1 MASYTWEQKV
11 RAVERYLSCGGRAL
25 DVIRELGYPGCA
37 GSLLRWVRAMAPGG
51 REAVRRRPV
60 PRGVREALLE
70 ACASGAMTQTEAAG
84 LAGVDPSAVAHWKR
98 RMSLEGREPVMRDGD
113 APMDA
118 RVELERVRVELE
130 RARAELERTRAELA
144 ALAAGLERDRAESR
158 ELGIELALRRG
169 ALELVGKGR
178 GADPENLTR
187 REKAILV
194 RGTSE
199 AFGLPVAV
207 LLARVGLAR
216 STYFHQ
222 LRAMAR
228 PDRDEGLLAL
238 VREAFENSGR
248 RYGYRRVWLEL
259 RGAGIVVSAK
269 RVMRLMTRHGLVPPL
284 KRARRYSSY
293 RGEIGGGAPANL
305 VNRDFHAEAPNRL
318 WVTDITEFRIPAGKA
333 YLSPVIDCH
342 DGMPVAWTIGTRP
355 DAELA
360 NRMLREACSTLG
372 DGERPVIHSDRGCHY
387 RWPGWIGI
395 CEEHGLTRSMSA
407 KGCSPDNAAAE
418 GFFGRL
424 KQEFFHERDFTGV
437 TMDEFIRRL
446 DEYMVWYRDERIK
459 LEYGTSITRRR
470 HQLGLV
476 A

>member
-1 MASYTWEQKV
+1 MWFVASYTWEQKV

-293 RGEIGGGAPANL
+293 RGEIGGEAPANL

-318 WVTDITEFRIPAGKA
+318 WVTDITEFSIPAGKA
-333 YLSPVIDCH
+333 YLSPVCVCS
-342 DGMPVAWTIGTRP
+342 MELWPV
-355 DAELA
+355 
-360 NRMLREACSTLG
+360 
-372 DGERPVIHSDRGCHY
+372 
-387 RWPGWIGI
+387 
-395 CEEHGLTRSMSA
+395 EHRVSVQLSG
-407 KGCSPDNAAAE
+407 
-418 GFFGRL
+418 GF
-424 KQEFFHERDFTGV
+424 
-437 TMDEFIRRL
+437 
-446 DEYMVWYRDERIK
+446 
-459 LEYGTSITRRR
+459 
-470 HQLGLV
+470 
-476 A
+476 

>member
-1 MASYTWEQKV
+1 MGVVTESWTPWCGGVWFVASYTWEQKV

-51 REAVRRRPV
+51 RE
-60 PRGVREALLE
+60 
-70 ACASGAMTQTEAAG
+70 
-84 LAGVDPSAVAHWKR
+84 
-98 RMSLEGREPVMRDGD
+98 
-113 APMDA
+113 
-118 RVELERVRVELE
+118 
-130 RARAELERTRAELA
+130 
-144 ALAAGLERDRAESR
+144 
-158 ELGIELALRRG
+158 LGIELALRRG
-169 ALELVGKGR
+169 ALELAGKGR

-269 RVMRLMTRHGLVPPL
+269 RVMRLMTRHGLVPRSNGRAATARTGARSAAGRPRTWWGGTSTPRRRTACGSWTSPSSPSR
-284 KRARRYSSY
+284 RARR
-293 RGEIGGGAPANL
+293 
-305 VNRDFHAEAPNRL
+305 
-318 WVTDITEFRIPAGKA
+318 T
-333 YLSPVIDCH
+333 C
-342 DGMPVAWTIGTRP
+342 
-355 DAELA
+355 
-360 NRMLREACSTLG
+360 
-372 DGERPVIHSDRGCHY
+372 
-387 RWPGWIGI
+387 
-395 CEEHGLTRSMSA
+395 
-407 KGCSPDNAAAE
+407 
-418 GFFGRL
+418 
-424 KQEFFHERDFTGV
+424 
-437 TMDEFIRRL
+437 RR
-446 DEYMVWYRDERIK
+446 
-459 LEYGTSITRRR
+459 
-470 HQLGLV
+470 
-476 A
+476 